1 MKTIISYLL
10 IFILFLFANRVSSLD
25 NFIGT
30 TLLCKGKYQILGYQF
45 VDNENVIR
53 HASSESENDYYFNK
67 GKYTIL
73 GKTINLDIEG
83 NLFKRSI
90 NIETLE
96 LFIGVHSNNSL
107 VCVCQKFEGNEKE
120 FLSYLKKY
128 GRV

>member
-10 IFILFLFANRVSSLD
+10 IFILFLFANRASSLD

>member
-1 MKTIISYLL
+1 M
-10 IFILFLFANRVSSLD
+10 
-25 NFIGT
+25 
-30 TLLCKGKYQILGYQF
+30 GYQF

-96 LFIGVHSNNSL
+96 LFIGVHSDNSL

>member
-10 IFILFLFANRVSSLD
+10 IFILFLFANSASSLD

>member
-1 MKTIISYLL
+1 MKSIISYLL
-10 IFILFLFANRVSSLD
+10 IFILFLFANRASSLD

-96 LFIGVHSNNSL
+96 LFIGVHSDNSL

>member
-96 LFIGVHSNNSL
+96 LFIGVHSDNSL

>member
-10 IFILFLFANRVSSLD
+10 IFILFLFANSTSSLD

-53 HASSESENDYYFNK
+53 HASSESENDYYFNN

-96 LFIGVHSNNSL
+96 LFIGVHSDNSL

>member
-96 LFIGVHSNNSL
+96 LFIGVHSDNSL
-107 VCVCQKFEGNEKE
+107 VCVCQKFEGNEKN
-120 FLSYLKKY
+120 FCLI
-128 GRV
+128 

>member
-10 IFILFLFANRVSSLD
+10 IFILFLFANRASSLD

-96 LFIGVHSNNSL
+96 LFIGVHSDNSL